1 MLGAEK
7 EELESL
13 KDTVGLTEEE
23 VKQLIKYDRGQ
34 ALMVSNG
41 EKIPIFV
48 KGTDE
53 ETEIFTT
60 DPATLRRI
68 KERKE
73 AELRKK
79 MEEQQAK
86 GA

>member
-1 MLGAEK
+1 
-7 EELESL
+7 
-13 KDTVGLTEEE
+13 
-23 VKQLIKYDRGQ
+23 
-34 ALMVSNG
+34 MVSNG